1 MIVSYERVST
11 DTQEN
16 GLEVQSNEI
25 KRYCDY
31 KNITL
36 GKSYVD
42 FGVSGGRFDRDDFT
56 EMIDDVKQNKI
67 SCIIIQELSRFGRN
81 MFESLK
87 YIEILKKHNCN
98 LVVIKENIELAI
110 RKIDRARR
118 QKLFIIIFYL
128 KKNPNSFF

>member
-1 MIVSYERVST
+1 MSVST

-42 FGVSGGRFDRDDFT
+42 FGVSVEDLI
-56 EMIDDVKQNKI
+56 EMI
-67 SCIIIQELSRFGRN
+67 L
-81 MFESLK
+81 LK
-87 YIEILKKHNCN
+87 
-98 LVVIKENIELAI
+98 
-110 RKIDRARR
+110 
-118 QKLFIIIFYL
+118 
-128 KKNPNSFF
+128 